1 MFEAQ
6 AVWKTDKE
14 NEFNP
19 AGFAV
24 MVEVEPVSTN
34 LMSHSMSMLY
44 GNIQDGRCD
53 GFIIDLGN
61 DNKKYLIKS

>member
-14 NEFNP
+14 NEFKP
-19 AGFAV
+19 AGFIV

-34 LMSHSMSMLY
+34 VMPDGMSMMY
-44 GNIQDGRCD
+44 GNINDGRCD
-53 GFIIDLGN
+53 GFIIDLGTS
-61 DNKKYLIKS
+61 KKYFIKG